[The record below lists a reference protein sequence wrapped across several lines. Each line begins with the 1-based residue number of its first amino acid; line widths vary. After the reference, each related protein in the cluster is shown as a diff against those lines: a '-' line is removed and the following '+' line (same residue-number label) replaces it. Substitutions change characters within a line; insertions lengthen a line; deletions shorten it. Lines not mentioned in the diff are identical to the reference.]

1 MTGPSKPPANRFRAS
16 TSPTERGLLSAP
28 MSAIDRGRNRVS
40 RVATDT
46 ELKAPHGGPSRSP
59 HFAILAQPR
68 GGRKHAEA
76 PAARSSKL
84 INRLA
89 AGALRTLGSAD
100 SLPYS
105 IVDRKPLLRA

>member
-1 MTGPSKPPANRFRAS
+1 MTGPSKPRANRFRAS
-16 TSPTERGLLSAP
+16 TPPTERGGLSAP
-28 MSAIDRGRNRVS
+28 MSTIDRGRNRVS

-84 INRLA
+84 SHRPAAGYLAHNRL
-89 AGALRTLGSAD
+89 GR
-100 SLPYS
+100 
-105 IVDRKPLLRA
+105 

>member
-1 MTGPSKPPANRFRAS
+1 MTGPLKPPAKRFRAS
-16 TSPTERGLLSAP
+16 TPPTEHGGLSAP

-59 HFAILAQPR
+59 HFVILAQPR

-76 PAARSSKL
+76 PAAFIETQQSPGRGRPCGQSARPIVSVL
-84 INRLA
+84 DRRAETA
-89 AGALRTLGSAD
+89 A
-100 SLPYS
+100 
-105 IVDRKPLLRA
+105 

>member
-28 MSAIDRGRNRVS
+28 MSTIDRGRNRAS

-46 ELKAPHGGPSRSP
+46 ELKAPHGGPPSRSP
-59 HFAILAQPR
+59 HFAILARPR

-84 INRLA
+84 GNRPA
-89 AGALRTLGSAD
+89 AGDLAHHRL
-100 SLPYS
+100 
-105 IVDRKPLLRA
+105 